1 MSYSEIAACLAYAVS
16 VWLAARN
23 NVHTWWIGI
32 IGSILYGWVFLVRA
46 TLCRRYAP
54 VILHRDQH
62 HWLDPLA
69 ERSGWRHL
77 AGAPNA
83 SQSLFSFCC
92 SVLSSWQAVTAF
104 LLHTFTNAWAPW
116 LDSLI
121 LTFSVLAQFMLMGRR
136 IEKLV
141 RLVSGEYPG
150 GATVYA
156 RGLNLTAGLYFL
168 FWITPGMVCING
180 AKSCKHHEAFC
191 NGSGGW

>member
-32 IGSILYGWVFLVRA
+32 IGSILYGWVLVRA

-83 SQSLFSFCC
+83 SQSLFPFVALCC
-92 SVLSSWQAVTAF
+92 RRGRRLRL
-104 LLHTFTNAWAPW
+104 LLHTFTNAWAPR

-136 IEKLV
+136 IENWYVWLAV
-141 RLVSGEYPG
+141 NTG
-150 GATVYA
+150 GATVYDA
-156 RGLNLTAGLYFL
+156 RFKPDRWLIFPVLD
-168 FWITPGMVCING
+168 
-180 AKSCKHHEAFC
+180 
-191 NGSGGW
+191 

>member
-32 IGSILYGWVFLVRA
+32 IGSILYGWVLVRA

-83 SQSLFSFCC
+83 SQSLFPFVALCC
-92 SVLSSWQAVTAF
+92 RRGRRLRL

-136 IEKLV
+136 IENWYVWLAV
-141 RLVSGEYPG
+141 NTWRCH
-150 GATVYA
+150 
-156 RGLNLTAGLYFL
+156 
-168 FWITPGMVCING
+168 CI
-180 AKSCKHHEAFC
+180 
-191 NGSGGW
+191 